1 MIEQRRKYTKK
12 VVDLIDFVREE
23 VVDFVDFV
31 REDIG
36 KCLP

>member
-12 VVDLIDFVREE
+12 VVDLIDFLREE
-23 VVDFVDFV
+23 VVDLVDFL
-31 REDIG
+31 RGDIG